1 MQRPIDRAFA
11 AARAGNDTMLAA
23 LLDQGVPPDSVNE
36 DGDTLLEAAI
46 QERHATCVNLLLMR
60 GANPNG
66 LSSDG
71 EPLRVASYVPANE
84 ACIRELIAHGASI
97 EHRQC
102 PDDGYSI
109 VMHSAAEPE
118 HLSNLAEFLKHLPSA
133 DIRNKEDESLLTY
146 AIAYGN
152 LEGVRIILD
161 SGVDINGRVCNG
173 ETPLIVATGSYN
185 DTTNAIIHFLLDRGA
200 DANLPCMAENKLVPS
215 HIPLMTYIRCH
226 SPDEDNLIV
235 ARRIA
240 KLTRDINYR
249 MADGQTALSMARDSG
264 YQSYVELLLEVGAQ
278 GD

>member
-1 MQRPIDRAFA
+1 MQNLIERAFA
-11 AARAGNDTMLAA
+11 AAREGNETMLST

-36 DGDTLLEAAI
+36 DGDTLLETAI
-46 QERHATCVNLLLMR
+46 WERHATCVKLLLMR

-66 LSSDG
+66 LSNDG
-71 EPLRVASYVPANE
+71 EPLHVASYVSANE
-84 ACIRELIAHGASI
+84 ACIRELIANGASI
-97 EHRQC
+97 EHHQSRE
-102 PDDGYSI
+102 DGYSI
-109 VMHSAAEPE
+109 VMHSASEPE

-185 DTTNAIIHFLLDRGA
+185 VTTNAIINFLLDRGA
-200 DANLPCMAENKLVPS
+200 DANLASMAESKLVPS

-264 YQSYVELLLEVGAQ
+264 YQQYVELLLELGAHSE
-278 GD
+278 